1 MKNKGLLVVG
11 VIVLAG
17 IGYYIWSTKRSGESS
32 TGEGTAGDLG
42 TDMATKSAN
51 APLQTRKD
59 KRKACGRKPLLNKE
73 KKAQWEQ
80 CVASGGVASFDGD
93 NYGL

>member
-17 IGYYIWSTKRSGESS
+17 IGYYIWSTKRSGESTS
-32 TGEGTAGDLG
+32 GEGTAGDLN
-42 TDMATKSAN
+42 TKSAN

-59 KRKACGRKPLLNKE
+59 KKKACGRKPLFNKE